1 MTLQLSFS
9 LPQGAQFVDKR
20 RILRGHLLRLL
31 LTPQARYLPH
41 YLLVL
46 GLQLGNQF
54 ALGSRVIRANG
65 CGTVGQ
71 VGGLYLEKV

>member
-1 MTLQLSFS
+1 MVVPAVPLALS
-9 LPQGAQFVDKR
+9 R
-20 RILRGHLLRLL
+20 LR
-31 LTPQARYLPH
+31 PVARESSVLERSLPH

-71 VGGLYLEKV
+71 VGGLYLEKA